1 MRDWRRGN
9 FQILLLGIGV
19 DRFTGVNSTQV
30 EITPVSVMIHHSHHG
45 VKSKSSILNS
55 HSCCTLLAYPPI
67 VISNHRPAW
76 MTLLDAFGIYLQECH
91 IEIFWSDFI
100 DGHEWQVMTIFLPTL
115 LPPDLTQFTRYNR
128 HKDFSMMSDQK
139 GSITNDLVKFSQSSH
154 HHKVL
159 PPSGKC
165 RSLNLQ
171 WLGWLG
177 SPSGIGNLPPRVNSN
192 DIQRHHLIPIHHDTN
207 IQNILDIMTSHPL
220 KSVNFNNPLK
230 INYYI
235 GTISILDS
243 DKSG

>member
-1 MRDWRRGN
+1 MVSSQSLQFWTP
-9 FQILLLGIGV
+9 ILAVLSWHTL
-19 DRFTGVNSTQV
+19 
-30 EITPVSVMIHHSHHG
+30 PL
-45 VKSKSSILNS
+45 SS
-55 HSCCTLLAYPPI
+55 PI
-67 VISNHRPAW
+67 IVQHEWHFW
-76 MTLLDAFGIYLQECH
+76 MLLDAFGIYLQECH
-91 IEIFWSDFI
+91 IEIFWSHFI

-177 SPSGIGNLPPRVNSN
+177 SPSGIGNLPPRVNIAMTYN
-192 DIQRHHLIPIHHDTN
+192 DTIWYLYITIPI
-207 IQNILDIMTSHPL
+207 SR
-220 KSVNFNNPLK
+220 
-230 INYYI
+230 
-235 GTISILDS
+235 ISWI
-243 DKSG
+243 